1 MNDDNGGNNFAGTA
15 FLGNRGLD
23 EDRYGDLI
31 KPQPPSMSHAD
42 FMKLARDWVD
52 AMGGQFRGDA
62 SCGCEFTHATWS
74 GQIHYVYNVRG
85 DEGHDELQT
94 WSNSALIQITITV
107 KDGVGTAS
115 SRGVEKHEAEN
126 RQSVF
131 GGGYKKTDSSSMSG
145 TAAGSSPGQVEV
157 RIDERTGTYTVLPNF
172 AAIVGTMQGTSCIRD
187 DCKPQQMPF
196 HVVVPGQTAIAG
208 KVEDRNHV
216 QGSRTD
222 KKTEIGRARNGVMIS
237 TVSWDLSR
245 SGG

>member
-1 MNDDNGGNNFAGTA
+1 
-15 FLGNRGLD
+15 
-23 EDRYGDLI
+23 
-31 KPQPPSMSHAD
+31 
-42 FMKLARDWVD
+42 
-52 AMGGQFRGDA
+52 
-62 SCGCEFTHATWS
+62 
-74 GQIHYVYNVRG
+74 
-85 DEGHDELQT
+85 
-94 WSNSALIQITITV
+94 
-107 KDGVGTAS
+107 
-115 SRGVEKHEAEN
+115 
-126 RQSVF
+126 VF